1 MASERCVILTGG
13 SHGERGKASPPGLE
27 AIRFYLRRLI
37 MLKKDC
43 FGVLDKVF
51 PVGEEGL
58 REIVKACFQCPDRVS
73 CLKAAMG
80 TKEGLEMRLQNLD
93 RAASEGVIGR
103 VRRWS
108 YRKELHRLRQRE
120 QAKKKCP

>member
-1 MASERCVILTGG
+1 MALERSVILIRG
-13 SHGERGKASPPGLE
+13 SYGARGQASPLGPE
-27 AIRFYLRRLI
+27 AIRIYLRRLI
-37 MLKKDC
+37 MVKKDC
-43 FGVLDKVF
+43 YGVLDKVF

-73 CLKAAMG
+73 CLKTAMG